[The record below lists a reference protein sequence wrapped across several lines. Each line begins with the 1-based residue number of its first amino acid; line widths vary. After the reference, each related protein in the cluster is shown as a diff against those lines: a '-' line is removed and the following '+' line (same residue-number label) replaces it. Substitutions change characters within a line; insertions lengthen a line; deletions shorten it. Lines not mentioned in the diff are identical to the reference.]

1 MVWSGGFPARARG
14 SAEWLRGLIGLRGY
28 LIFSNPEPDCRNG
41 DAGARRGPWRGDS
54 AARSVRPCAGDDRR
68 TSTQTEG
75 AMLSAATRSNHQG
88 SERQSAPATL
98 QIGWKRWPPM
108 LIRLRYSMMWP
119 VSGAFTLPTGR
130 DRCLS
135 VPERSR
141 AAPLSGECR
150 TEPPRSA

>member
-98 QIGWKRWPPM
+98 QIVCKRWLPM
-108 LIRLRYSMMWP
+108 HIHCLPSTMCA
-119 VSGAFTLPTGR
+119 VSNELT
-130 DRCLS
+130 
-135 VPERSR
+135 
-141 AAPLSGECR
+141 
-150 TEPPRSA
+150 